1 MGENRAAR
9 CMDGLH
15 HGLGSRLTDDGITTA
30 IDPQR
35 WVIDSKPSAST
46 CANSPSR
53 NGFNTSPERGD
64 DAALLSLF
72 DQPML
77 HRGDRPRAVVVGDCK
92 VMQAPFT
99 GLTDQI
105 EGFKAAIA
113 ANGVTVEIESVG
125 TCFRPTAL
133 EDRPQGMGSHHL
145 RTARLLQPE
154 DDASGHKT
162 ESTQP

>member
-1 MGENRAAR
+1 MGKNRQAAR

-15 HGLGSRLTDDGITTA
+15 HGLGSQRLTDDGIATA

-35 WVIDSKPSAST
+35 WVIEFKAERQHVHQTALQQGTD
-46 CANSPSR
+46 
-53 NGFNTSPERGD
+53 FNTSPERGD

-72 DQPML
+72 GQPLL

-113 ANGVTVEIESVG
+113 ANRVTVEIERVG
-125 TCFRPTAL
+125 TC
-133 EDRPQGMGSHHL
+133 
-145 RTARLLQPE
+145 LLYTS
-154 DDASGHKT
+154 DAAD
-162 ESTQP
+162 E